1 MSTTTDTTDTTDT
14 TADST
19 TDSTAPDL
27 IALKDRQRRTWAA
40 GDYSA
45 VGATLQIM
53 GEQLCESAELRPGW
67 RVLDVA
73 TGNGGTAL
81 AAARRGCEVT
91 GIDYVHELLVQ
102 ARRRASAERFPITF
116 DDGDAE
122 ALPYPDATF
131 DAVTS
136 TLGVMFTADHQQA
149 ADELLR
155 VCRPGGVVALAN
167 WTPDGFIGQVFRMIS
182 AFVPPPPGAL
192 SPALWGTEPYLAT
205 LFGDGISHLRTRT
218 RAFTFRYR
226 SAEHFLEFMR
236 TNYGPMITAFESLPD
251 DGRDA
256 LAVDL
261 RALMAASNTGI
272 GTLAVPSTYLEV
284 VAVRS

>member
-1 MSTTTDTTDTTDT
+1 MSTTTTTTNDTRTTD
-14 TADST
+14 
-19 TDSTAPDL
+19 PDL
-27 IALKDRQRRTWAA
+27 IALKDRQQRTWAA

-53 GEQLCESAELRPGW
+53 GEELCETAELRPGW

-91 GIDYVHELLVQ
+91 GIDYVPELLVQ
-102 ARRRASAERFPITF
+102 ARRRAAAERFPITF

-122 ALPYPDATF
+122 ALPYADAAF

-136 TLGVMFTADHQQA
+136 TLGVMFTSDHQRA

-155 VCRPGGVVALAN
+155 VCRPGGIVALAN
-167 WTPDGFIGQVFRMIS
+167 WAPDGFIGQVFRTIG
-182 AFVPPPPGAL
+182 AHVPPPPAAT
-192 SPALWGTEPYLAT
+192 SPALWGTEAYLAT
-205 LFGDGISHLRTRT
+205 LFGDGISHLRTQTRT
-218 RAFTFRYR
+218 FTFRYR
-226 SAEHFLEFMR
+226 SADHFLEFMR
-236 TNYGPMITAFESLPD
+236 TNYGPIVKAFETLPD

-256 LAVDL
+256 LAADL
-261 RALMAASNTGI
+261 RGLMESSNAAI
-272 GTLAVPSTYLEV
+272 ETLAVPSTYLEAI
-284 VAVRS
+284 AVRA